1 MYIHLSLQDGWAAL
15 MVASQEGQ
23 MECMKMLVDRGAEVN
38 MQDVVSG
45 VSMHCVHL
53 MQHVP

>member
-1 MYIHLSLQDGWAAL
+1 
-15 MVASQEGQ
+15 
-23 MECMKMLVDRGAEVN
+23 MECVKMLVDRGAEVN
-38 MQDVVSG
+38 TQDVVRG